1 MHFDLQANDWNEK
14 SKRSLRMLFH
24 DFWTVLRISIFFPH
38 DKKGSVTFNVTFEV
52 FALLFPTSTVVC
64 VNLLYS
70 SGLFLIDS
78 QHSCN
83 KITIFKYPAII
94 DLAFSQMLVV
104 RDQNSVSVNG
114 IRAETFFSN
123 FTYFSYFLCGFLS

>member
-1 MHFDLQANDWNEK
+1 
-14 SKRSLRMLFH
+14 
-24 DFWTVLRISIFFPH
+24 
-38 DKKGSVTFNVTFEV
+38 VTFNVTFEV
-52 FALLFPTSTVVC
+52 FALLFPTSTEVC

-123 FTYFSYFLCGFLS
+123 FTYFSYFLCGFLSYKF

>member
-1 MHFDLQANDWNEK
+1 MKNQ
-14 SKRSLRMLFH
+14 S
-24 DFWTVLRISIFFPH
+24 VLSECYFTISEPCFESVFFFPH

-52 FALLFPTSTVVC
+52 FALLFPTSTEVC

-114 IRAETFFSN
+114 I
-123 FTYFSYFLCGFLS
+123 G